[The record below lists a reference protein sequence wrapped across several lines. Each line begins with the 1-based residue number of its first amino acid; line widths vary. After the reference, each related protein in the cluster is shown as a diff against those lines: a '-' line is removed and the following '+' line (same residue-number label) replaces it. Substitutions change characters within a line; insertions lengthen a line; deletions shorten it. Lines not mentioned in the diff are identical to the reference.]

1 MSLAAKDKIQKQP
14 GEIEVGDLVWD
25 GFDGFE
31 VAEVIHSTDGTIP
44 VVEMRSATGD
54 SWRVRGEGGTTIA
67 VVKDK
72 ESLIE
77 RSSWDPFDEGPVDDD
92 DDFGDFEDDEEFDD
106 EEDED

>member
-1 MSLAAKDKIQKQP
+1 MSLATKDRIQKLP
-14 GEIEVGDLVWD
+14 DEIEVGDLVWD

-31 VAEVIHSTDGTIP
+31 VAEVIHSTDGTVP
-44 VVEMRSATGD
+44 VVEMRSASGD
-54 SWRVRGEGGTTIA
+54 SWRVRGEGGITIA

-77 RSSWDPFDEGPVDDD
+77 RSSWDPF
-92 DDFGDFEDDEEFDD
+92 EDDEEFDD